1 MRPSQAMR
9 TGKFHEMARGLPYSS
24 RKPGSWSRQPQQT
37 AAETPMKP
45 TLLHHAAYRIYRL
58 RRLISVSVLVVVV
71 GAGLSLAISPAH
83 NLFLDPLNL
92 FLLMLVWGGIVSSA
106 AVAFPGGWI
115 DTLTASVAFALLLLA
130 TPYLQL
136 AVMGAPVIEGGISD
150 HMAILLM
157 SLAWFMVWLLVMAV
171 FIFAGQNLP
180 MGKRT
185 HHTRVFCPVPPD
197 RVRRALCPLPDTSVA
212 GRVCG
217 AESPDGYFP
226 VHYDASA
233 PSGESFAIAR
243 QSHSYRYR
251 ILHEDRLTRQS
262 EATLRLEGRTSR
274 SEIFERLEPV
284 EGGTRY
290 TLVEMHDHFNLLT
303 AIGFWIN
310 DFGADHALAYLDA
323 AEGHPSLAIFNQRQ
337 SRPLSAL
344 SRLFKKTGTP

>member
-1 MRPSQAMR
+1 
-9 TGKFHEMARGLPYSS
+9 
-24 RKPGSWSRQPQQT
+24 
-37 AAETPMKP
+37 MKP
-45 TLLHHAAYRIYRL
+45 TLLHHAAYRVYRL
-58 RRLISVSVLVVVV
+58 RRLISLSVLVVVA
-71 GAGLSLAISPAH
+71 GACLSLVVSPAD
-83 NLFLDPLNL
+83 NLFRDPLNL

-115 DTLTASVAFALLLLA
+115 DTLTASIAFALLLLA

-136 AVMGAPVIEGGISD
+136 AVTGASVVAGGISD

-171 FIFAGQNLP
+171 LVYAGQNLP

-185 HHTRVFCPVPPD
+185 HHTRVFCPASPD
-197 RVRRALCPLPDTSVA
+197 RVRRALCPLPGTSVA

-217 AESPDGYFP
+217 PEEADGFFP
-226 VHYDASA
+226 VRYEADA

-243 QSHSYRYR
+243 QAHSYRYR

-262 EATLRLEGRTSR
+262 EAVVWLEDHKSR

-284 EGGTRY
+284 EGGTLY

-323 AEGHPSLAIFNQRQ
+323 AEGHPSLAIYNQRQ
-337 SRPLSAL
+337 RSPLSIL
-344 SRLFKKTGTP
+344 SRLFKTTGTP